1 MPKNEKMRVSQFTIL
16 VALYTVGTSILI
28 APHMSAYFGKQDG
41 WISLILNLA
50 IGLFVIFF
58 YNKMARAFQQ
68 KSFFQYMTDTIGSWG
83 CKIVSLL
90 FFIYCFV
97 LIAILIREIGDFA
110 TVQLYPD
117 TPLDTIIALF
127 IVITIIGA
135 KYGIETIGRAAE
147 LMFPWFII
155 LLFILLLSLI
165 PQMKIENLSP
175 MFSVGVKPILLAS
188 YAHLG
193 TPYFQLF
200 LFLILIPYVNDSEKT
215 GKAFFIGV
223 IFGGIVILI
232 ITLVAL
238 LVLGNES
245 TSRLLFPSYTMAKTI
260 EIANI
265 IERIEAFL
273 ASIWFI
279 SIYIKIVITF
289 FCAILFLKNAFN
301 LQENDFLIFPL
312 GLFILFLSVYI
323 SPSIIH
329 YNTFIAKIWTPYAG
343 THGVLIPFLL
353 FLIHWMKNRKK
364 SREQNG

>member
-1 MPKNEKMRVSQFTIL
+1 MPNNEKMRVSQFSIL

-28 APHMSAYFGKQDG
+28 APHMSAFFGKQDG
-41 WISLILNLA
+41 WISLIVNLV
-50 IGLFVIFF
+50 IGLIVIYF

-68 KSFFQYMTDTIGSWG
+68 KSFFQYMNETIGSWG
-83 CKIVSLL
+83 SKLVSLL
-90 FFIYCFV
+90 FFIYCFI
-97 LIAILIREIGDFA
+97 LIPILIREIGDFA
-110 TVQLYPD
+110 TIQLYPD
-117 TPLDTIIALF
+117 TPLDIIMALF
-127 IVITIIGA
+127 VVITIIGV

-165 PQMKIENLSP
+165 PQMRIENLEP
-175 MFSVGVKPILLAS
+175 MFGIGVKPVLLAS
-188 YAHLG
+188 YASVG
-193 TPYFQLF
+193 TPFFQLF
-200 LFLILIPYVNDSEKT
+200 LFLILIPYVNESEKT

-223 IFGGIVILI
+223 IFGGLIILI
-232 ITLVAL
+232 ITLVSY
-238 LVLGNES
+238 LVLGSEA

-289 FCAILFLKNAFN
+289 YCGVLFLKNAFD

-312 GLFILFLSVYI
+312 GLLILFLSVYI
-323 SPSIIH
+323 SPNIIH
-329 YNTFIAKIWTPYAG
+329 YNTFIAKMWTPYAG
-343 THGVLIPFLL
+343 THGVLIPFLI
-353 FLIHWMKNRKK
+353 FLIHRMKNRKK